1 MWQLAPFFVK
11 RFLIPLLAALAL
23 PTVVNGAELNIYI
36 DDFTNE
42 KEISVSEK
50 SENTLVL
57 ESSSGWNKKQYRNG
71 YLIGQCRKNQIVF
84 SLETGVEVSNYEQ
97 RIDIKFDDSEIYWA
111 RVNGRQNNSLLILE
125 TYYPTQFK
133 TKEFI
138 EKILQHEKLSIRFV
152 DISDYY
158 AVLKFDL
165 EDLKTKLKEAE
176 KEGCKLY

>member
-1 MWQLAPFFVK
+1 
-11 RFLIPLLAALAL
+11 
-23 PTVVNGAELNIYI
+23 
-36 DDFTNE
+36 
-42 KEISVSEK
+42 
-50 SENTLVL
+50 
-57 ESSSGWNKKQYRNG
+57 
-71 YLIGQCRKNQIVF
+71 
-84 SLETGVEVSNYEQ
+84 
-97 RIDIKFDDSEIYWA
+97 IYWA